1 MTAVETPMPAVPPA
15 NPEPPTTTAL
25 CGAASRRLKGI
36 VDGPVR
42 SAMVRAA
49 FPSAVYLDTGKGV
62 VAVVAVDGLRL
73 PISVIVAATS
83 STGPFGRVLP
93 GDPAAVGGGR
103 VCAGDLEV
111 TIGRWWTPQR
121 PPALVRPEHLP
132 ARAARLA
139 RILRARRRILSD
151 SVAGG
156 LSRLGSSLRGRRQ
169 FGSVPASLVGLG
181 EGLTPSGDDVLAGVL
196 LALRY
201 LGRPSCADALWASIA
216 EQVPRRTTALSATL
230 LASAAEGDAVPQV
243 IELLAALAGHRPL
256 EPALDRLLAVGSTS
270 GSDIAHGLLAGATG
284 P

>member
-1 MTAVETPMPAVPPA
+1 MTAVETSTSAAPSAEPGVP
-15 NPEPPTTTAL
+15 TATAIG
-25 CGAASRRLKGI
+25 GAASRRLKGI

-42 SAMVRAA
+42 SAMIRAA

-62 VAVVAVDGLRL
+62 VAVVAIDGLRL
-73 PISVIVAATS
+73 PISVVVAATS
-83 STGPFGRVLP
+83 STGPFAGVLP
-93 GDPAAVGGGR
+93 GDPATVGGGR
-103 VCAGDLEV
+103 VSAGDLEV

-139 RILRARRRILSD
+139 RILQARRRVLSD
-151 SVAGG
+151 AVAGG
-156 LSRLGSSLRGRRQ
+156 LSRLGSSLRARRQ
-169 FGSVPASLVGLG
+169 VGADPAALVGLG
-181 EGLTPSGDDVLAGVL
+181 EGLTPSGDDVLVGVL

-201 LGRPSCADALWASIA
+201 LGRPECADEIWASIA
-216 EQVPRRTTALSATL
+216 EHVPRRTTALSATL
-230 LASAAEGDAVPQV
+230 LASAAEGDAAPQV

-270 GSDIAHGLLAGATG
+270 GAGIAHGLLAGATG

>member
-1 MTAVETPMPAVPPA
+1 MSAVETPMPTAPPA
-15 NPEPPTTTAL
+15 TREAPTPITL
-25 CGAASRRLKGI
+25 GGAASHRLKGI
-36 VDGPVR
+36 VDGPLR

-62 VAVVAVDGLRL
+62 VAVVSGDGLRL
-73 PISVIVAATS
+73 PIAVVVAAIS
-83 STGPFGRVLP
+83 STGPFAGVLP
-93 GDPAAVGGGR
+93 GEPATVGGGR
-103 VCAGDLEV
+103 VCAGDLDV

-121 PPALVRPEHLP
+121 PPALVRPEYLA

-139 RILRARRRILSD
+139 RILQARRRVLSD
-151 SVAGG
+151 AVAGG
-156 LSRLGSSLRGRRQ
+156 LSRLGGLLRARRPVD
-169 FGSVPASLVGLG
+169 SVPASLVGLG

-201 LGRPSCADALWASIA
+201 LGRPSCADGLWASIA

-230 LASAAEGDAVPQV
+230 LATAAEGEAVPQV

>member
-1 MTAVETPMPAVPPA
+1 MPAVCPA
-15 NPEPPTTTAL
+15 DREPPTATSL
-25 CGAASRRLKGI
+25 GGAASHRLRAV
-36 VDGPVR
+36 VDGPPR

-83 STGPFGRVLP
+83 STAPFAGVRP
-93 GDPAAVGGGR
+93 GDPATVGGGR

-111 TIGRWWTPQR
+111 TIGRWWTPQH

-139 RILRARRRILSD
+139 RILQARRRVLSDAVAGRLGRLSCQLRARRPVG
-151 SVAGG
+151 VA
-156 LSRLGSSLRGRRQ
+156 
-169 FGSVPASLVGLG
+169 PASLIGLG
-181 EGLTPSGDDVLAGVL
+181 EGLTPAGDDVLAGVL

-201 LGRPSCADALWASIA
+201 LGRPACATDLWASIA

-230 LASAAEGDAVPQV
+230 LATAAEGEALPQV